1 MRLTKDEARILAE
14 AMADYKYKVVENPH
28 YKELGVFDKLFD
40 LQYKLEMFGD
50 DKRRN
55 GRTTEDNFHDCI
67 IRFTKTK

>member
-14 AMADYKYKVVENPH
+14 AMEDFKHKVIDDFHNKDYLLLFN
-28 YKELGVFDKLFD
+28 KLVD

-55 GRTTEDNFHDCI
+55 GRTSQDDFSDLLK
-67 IRFTKTK
+67 RFSK